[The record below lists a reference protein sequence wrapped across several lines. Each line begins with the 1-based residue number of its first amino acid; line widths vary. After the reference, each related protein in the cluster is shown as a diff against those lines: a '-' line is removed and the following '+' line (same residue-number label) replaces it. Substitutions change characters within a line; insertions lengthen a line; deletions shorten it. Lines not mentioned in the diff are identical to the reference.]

1 MSGTGSWACVR
12 KEAIF
17 VGTVGLKGGKMRK
30 RVFFLCCCALFFV
43 PLVSA
48 AQTSGPK
55 EKVASESLPPIV
67 VLGLEAYKSSGPEE
81 AVQAWIKGSAIDGS
95 KDALSQTNLLR
106 QIQDYYGAYRA
117 FEIVSTKDLSPKT
130 RVIYLVL
137 DFEKGPLFA
146 KFVVYRSGQ
155 AWILAY
161 FNFNTKEELVFPS
174 CP

>member
-1 MSGTGSWACVR
+1 MS
-12 KEAIF
+12 KH
-17 VGTVGLKGGKMRK
+17 
-30 RVFFLCCCALFFV
+30 VFLLCSCALFLA

-48 AQTSGPK
+48 AQTSSPK
-55 EKVASESLPPIV
+55 EKAASESLPPIV

-95 KDALSQTNLLR
+95 KDALSQANLLR
-106 QIQDYYGAYRA
+106 QIQDYYGTYRT
-117 FEIVSTKDLSPKT
+117 FEIVSARDLSPRT

>member
-1 MSGTGSWACVR
+1 MVGYLIRMASAVR
-12 KEAIF
+12 LFSAPQ
-17 VGTVGLKGGKMRK
+17 MR
-30 RVFFLCCCALFFV
+30 
-43 PLVSA
+43 
-48 AQTSGPK
+48 
-55 EKVASESLPPIV
+55 ASIPAS
-67 VLGLEAYKSSGPEE
+67 Y
-81 AVQAWIKGSAIDGS
+81 
-95 KDALSQTNLLR
+95 LLR
-106 QIQDYYGAYRA
+106 QIQDYYGTYRA